1 VYRFCSV
8 TAPLHICLSKL
19 RRPSCHGY
27 QIQSAHRVA
36 MAVFWRIFHHDGKIS
51 PACWEWGCTLT
62 PFHSI
67 YNYEQSCGVRFSWE
81 GTIHSPI
88 SHLPLYVLCGTPPP
102 TTKKVKDDVQS
113 NNEMH
118 QTACFFTLCSYE
130 SGTSLMHK
138 EGDTRITW

>member
-1 VYRFCSV
+1 MGTKYRVHTEWQWPFSGVYSIMMVKSAQPAESGVARSPPFTLSTITSKVVVYASAERAQYTPLFLIYPYMYSV
-8 TAPLHICLSKL
+8 GP
-19 RRPSCHGY
+19 
-27 QIQSAHRVA
+27 
-36 MAVFWRIFHHDGKIS
+36 
-51 PACWEWGCTLT
+51 
-62 PFHSI
+62 
-67 YNYEQSCGVRFSWE
+67 
-81 GTIHSPI
+81 
-88 SHLPLYVLCGTPPP
+88 PPP